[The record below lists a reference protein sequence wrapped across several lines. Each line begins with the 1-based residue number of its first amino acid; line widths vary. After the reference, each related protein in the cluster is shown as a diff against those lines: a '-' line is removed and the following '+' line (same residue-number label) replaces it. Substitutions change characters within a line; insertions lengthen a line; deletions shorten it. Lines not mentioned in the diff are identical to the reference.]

1 MKKEEKTVRKGSLSV
16 KILLY
21 AISAML
27 IMLYLVVLWWGQH
40 PKVGIEYRMYYLT
53 HELSDWPGYG
63 KLSYQL
69 GTKEYCTSLK
79 DRNGTEVAYKVCQRK
94 GQGWK
99 KEQYEGS
106 ENNSTESFIYYL
118 PKSSKA
124 QAVYEFQVNSFEGTE
139 AVAVYADDKQ
149 IGTFDSSGSFRF
161 TIDEV
166 TENELLTIKFV
177 SDKSVFCLWSTQIS

>member
-1 MKKEEKTVRKGSLSV
+1 MKKKEKNGRTGSVAV

-27 IMLYLVVLWWGQH
+27 ITLYIVVLWWGKH
-40 PKVGIEYRMYYLT
+40 PDVGIEYRMYYLT

-69 GTKEYCTSLK
+69 GTCEYCTGLK
-79 DRNGTEVAYKVCQRK
+79 DRNGTEVSYKVCQRK

-106 ENNSTESFIYYL
+106 ENSADTSYIYYL
-118 PKSSKA
+118 PESSESH
-124 QAVYEFQVNSFEGTE
+124 AVYQIQVNSFEGTD
-139 AVAVYADDKQ
+139 AVAVYANDQQ
-149 IGTFDSSGSFRF
+149 IGTFDSSGTFRF
-161 TIDEV
+161 TIDQV
-166 TENELLTIKFV
+166 TENELLTIRFT
-177 SDKSVFCLWSTQIS
+177 SEKSTFCLWSTQID